1 LAIALVHGEE
11 PVEDSVA
18 LDERGAYE
26 RRNEVLV
33 LFPEGAELSDAQVFL
48 VEAPAGEALGLG
60 VVVGDGRM
68 SISTDMV
75 ASAGSWSS
83 RKVPRMDWE
92 PTTITSGLPMI
103 WHAVR
108 IACSSWS
115 RLISPPLS
123 ECGLPLVL
131 GE

>member
-11 PVEDSVA
+11 TGEDGLAV
-18 LDERGAYE
+18 DERGACE
-26 RRNEVLV
+26 RGDEVLV
-33 LFPEGAELSDAQVFL
+33 LFPEGAELGCAQVLF
-48 VEAPAGEALGLG
+48 VEAPAGVAGLA
-60 VVVGDGRM
+60 VRCAVL
-68 SISTDMV
+68 

-92 PTTITSGLPMI
+92 PTTITSGLPII

-115 RLISPPLS
+115 RRISLSLS
-123 ECGLPLVL
+123 EGGLPLVL